1 MDPTRSQRLEQ
12 LAALL
17 QDVKGDIFPSFLP
30 EQYFLAD
37 RLTGWHNIEQH
48 WNWEVF
54 FQWDVPRD
62 LHPAGEAW
70 ASSWHQGWSSYY
82 NPGPYPS
89 AEAVLEQ
96 VRIWHFSG
104 VHDTQPWLFADLPN
118 AEAVRRFAADR
129 WYAVRDPGGI
139 VAAAV
144 AEWRE
149 ALDEALDKADA
160 GLAALRAAFGELA
173 RRAKNQREG
182 KGWWCDACG
191 WRRSP
196 LRAMDLRCGR
206 LTTVGTVRFGLD
218 GCRFRSH
225 CLQGCNGSGRVR

>member
-149 ALDEALDKADA
+149 ALDEALDKVT
-160 GLAALRAAFGELA
+160 RAS
-173 RRAKNQREG
+173 
-182 KGWWCDACG
+182 
-191 WRRSP
+191 RRSGRP
-196 LRAMDLRCGR
+196 SGSWRGEQRTSGKAKAGGATPAVGGGLRCVPW
-206 LTTVGTVRFGLD
+206 TFD
-218 GCRFRSH
+218 AED
-225 CLQGCNGSGRVR
+225 